1 MATDSF
7 GSGGGFSDFFKQPSW
22 QADAVEDFLAFNQS
36 SNLPKGAFNRTGR
49 GTPDVSALGEG
60 YQVMQGGK
68 VTPAAGTSASTPYFA
83 SLISL
88 INDARLQAGKKQL
101 GFLNPWIY
109 KNRHTAFTDITIG
122 SNPDSHEDVPV
133 YGFNCTKG
141 WDPATGVGTPK
152 FGGMLAAAM
161 ALP

>member
-1 MATDSF
+1 MLCVLCMLCMLCVLCVLCAVCTIANTTILSF
-7 GSGGGFSDFFKQPSW
+7 LS
-22 QADAVEDFLAFNQS
+22 FLASNSTCLLNQS

-122 SNPDSHEDVPV
+122 SNPDSHEDVRTAV
-133 YGFNCTKG
+133 WK
-141 WDPATGVGTPK
+141 
-152 FGGMLAAAM
+152 
-161 ALP
+161 